1 MYSKSEIRN
10 SGIGLAAGF
19 VILALTLVFL
29 HDAGEGVVTAIALF
43 AYAFTFVVTHSLDA
57 LDARRAR
64 AAERATRAAAAASSR
79 PRGQA
84 RPDRASSAPVGP
96 RAS

>member
-1 MYSKSEIRN
+1 MYSRSEIRN
-10 SGIGLAAGF
+10 SGIGLAVSF
-19 VILALTLVFL
+19 VFLTLAAVFL
-29 HDAGEGVVTAIALF
+29 HDAGEGVWATIVFF
-43 AYAFTFVVTHSLDA
+43 AYTFVFGVSHGLDA

-79 PRGQA
+79 PPGPA
-84 RPDRASSAPVGP
+84 RPGRASSAPAGP

>member
-19 VILALTLVFL
+19 LILALTLVFL
-29 HDAGEGVVTAIALF
+29 HDAGEGIVTAIGLF
-43 AYAFTFVVTHSLDA
+43 AYVFVFIVTHTLDA
-57 LDARRAR
+57 LDARHAR

-79 PRGQA
+79 RRGPA
-84 RPDRASSAPVGP
+84 RPGRASSAPGGP
-96 RAS
+96 PAF

>member
-1 MYSKSEIRN
+1 MYSKSEMRN
-10 SGIGLAAGF
+10 SGIGLATSMVFAT
-19 VILALTLVFL
+19 LAAIFL
-29 HDAGEGVVTAIALF
+29 HDAGEGAWAAVVLF
-43 AYAFTFVVTHSLDA
+43 AYALMFVVTHGLDA

-79 PRGQA
+79 PRGPA
-84 RPDRASSAPVGP
+84 RPDRASSTPAAP